1 MIHTDRDRLLL
12 AVGVTLVF
20 HAALF
25 GGLALAGF
33 DFTPYPETSPVTVT
47 LPDYTPPEASPPDTA
62 PAEPEPVEPEPV
74 EPEPAP
80 AEIEPAEPAPERP
93 EPAPATPEPESA
105 GPSPPPSEPAPEPSP
120 RSSDAPSASPQIG
133 RDAPAGALSTDDLP
147 WLNDEGGD
155 REGDRASEDL
165 FAIDEP
171 DEADTELP
179 SWVTEGEFSVQ
190 PESSLEDDEQDAL
203 DEKRAAVPGFSD
215 RLVDLMDA
223 LENPPGTTDSGE
235 DDGVETGSD
244 EGRDTDPATTDV
256 PGGGAIEWLGS
267 GSRRPVG
274 ELTRPALTASDFG
287 GTVPARVSYLVV
299 FEVDEDG
306 LVVPGSLILRQSSGY
321 TLADQKVRRAVS
333 TWRFDPAPGT
343 PPVTAIAT
351 LHIARDEI
359 RR

>member
-47 LPDYTPPEASPPDTA
+47 LPDYTPR
-62 PAEPEPVEPEPV
+62 EPEPVEPEPV
-74 EPEPAP
+74 EPEPVEPEPPP
-80 AEIEPAEPAPERP
+80 AEIEPAPVRP
-93 EPAPATPEPESA
+93 EPAPATPEPEPA
-105 GPSPPPSEPAPEPSP
+105 GPSPPSSEPAPAPSP
-120 RSSDAPSASPQIG
+120 SGSDAPSASPPIG

-155 REGDRASEDL
+155 REDDRASEDL

-171 DEADTELP
+171 DEAHTELP

-190 PESSLEDDEQDAL
+190 PESSLQADEQDAL

-215 RLVDLMDA
+215 RLADLMDA
-223 LENPPGTTDSGE
+223 LENPPGTTDPG
-235 DDGVETGSD
+235 DDPGVADGSATGSD
-244 EGRDTDPATTDV
+244 EGRDIDPATTDV

-333 TWRFDPAPGT
+333 TWRFDPAAPGT